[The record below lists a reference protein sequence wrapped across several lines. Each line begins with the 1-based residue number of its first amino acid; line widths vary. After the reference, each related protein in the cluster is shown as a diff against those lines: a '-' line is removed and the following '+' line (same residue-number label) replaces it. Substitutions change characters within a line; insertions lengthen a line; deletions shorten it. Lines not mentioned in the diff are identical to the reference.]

1 MTPWESFYP
10 DVLPYVP
17 KGTPD
22 PLVTWQ
28 LRRAAQSFCRSTRAW
43 RTTLD
48 AVSTAAGQLEYDIEF
63 PPGAELVRVE
73 SASLGDQPLTVW
85 RSIADGQGQFVATR
99 DGKTAVLSQQVAEGL
114 PLVLTVTLTPSDTA
128 SGIESDIFDRYSEL
142 IANEA
147 LARIT
152 GDGARHERFLSDCAT
167 LRVDLWR
174 GTAATQPRTRAN
186 WF

>member
-1 MTPWESFYP
+1 M
-10 DVLPYVP
+10 
-17 KGTPD
+17 
-22 PLVTWQ
+22 
-28 LRRAAQSFCRSTRAW
+28 
-43 RTTLD
+43 
-48 AVSTAAGQLEYDIEF
+48 
-63 PPGAELVRVE
+63 
-73 SASLGDQPLTVW
+73 
-85 RSIADGQGQFVATR
+85 
-99 DGKTAVLSQQVAEGL
+99 AEGL